1 MADCHSSWRPDRL
14 RVGRHLT
21 HGPAQGHWIYMH
33 VERGTN
39 CFDTS
44 HILAWRW
51 FVFLPKYRS
60 EREPNSGRKGL
71 LGSEVSSGS
80 NRNDCLS
87 PSRGHTHISQKAIS
101 AVPERCFG
109 RGNYSLLAVPD
120 CCALPESRR
129 AVRAVGDLRTIRHQL
144 DLLELVW
151 ISERLLSCTR
161 CRHDRRLGLGR
172 CSHR

>member
-1 MADCHSSWRPDRL
+1 MADCHSSWRSDCL

-21 HGPAQGHWIYMH
+21 HGPAQGHWIYPH
-33 VERGTN
+33 VERGSN
-39 CFDTS
+39 RFDTALV
-44 HILAWRW
+44 LAWRW

-60 EREPNSGRKGL
+60 KRETDGGREGL
-71 LGSEVSSGS
+71 LGSEVPRGS

-87 PSRGHTHISQKAIS
+87 PGRGHTGISEKAIS

-120 CCALPESRR
+120 CCALLESRS
-129 AVRAVGDLRTIRHQL
+129 AVRAVRGLRTSRNQL

-151 ISERLLSCTR
+151 ISERLLFCTR
-161 CRHDRRLGLGR
+161 CRHDRRLDLGW